1 MRIAAA
7 ALTLFLSACAA
18 TGDTDSSS
26 YSGGFADGCATA
38 SAEGT
43 ATPAREPQ
51 RDQALYAKDP
61 DYRAG
66 WISGHATCRQQGG
79 PPRF

>member
-1 MRIAAA
+1 MRVAAA

-18 TGDTDSSS
+18 AGDQDSPS
-26 YSGGFADGCATA
+26 YSAGFADGCATA
-38 SAEGT
+38 SAE
-43 ATPAREPQ
+43 ARPIPARQPQ
-51 RDQALYAKDP
+51 RDQALYTKDS

-66 WISGHATCRQQGG
+66 WISGHSTCRTEGG

>member
-1 MRIAAA
+1 
-7 ALTLFLSACAA
+7 LLLSACAA
-18 TGDTDSSS
+18 ASDDERSPS
-26 YSGGFADGCATA
+26 YSAGFADGCATA

-43 ATPAREPQ
+43 TTPPRESR
-51 RDQALYAKDP
+51 RDQALYAQDP

-66 WISGHATCRQQGG
+66 WISGHATCRMDGG

>member
-7 ALTLFLSACAA
+7 ALIFVVSACVTA
-18 TGDTDSSS
+18 GEPNSPS
-26 YSGGFADGCATA
+26 YSSGFADGCATA

-43 ATPAREPQ
+43 AIPAREPQ

-66 WISGHATCRQQGG
+66 WISGHATCRMEGR
-79 PPRF
+79 PPRL